1 MSASNAGNGILAA
14 VVSTIVMIWAVV
26 VILIF
31 KSENLSDQ
39 DKITG

>member
-31 KSENLSDQ
+31 KSKNLSDQ